1 MKFTNVR
8 ELKAKTSDILK
19 EVDLGENIVITYHGK
34 PKALLSKIT
43 EEEIK
48 LVKKPSAKGKLTK
61 DHPFLRLI
69 GIFSDDAKDLSENK
83 YNYVAKSVDG

>member
-1 MKFTNVR
+1 MKFANVG

-19 EVDLGENIVITYHGK
+19 EVASGENIVITYHGK
-34 PKALLSKIT
+34 PRALLSKIS

-48 LVKKPSAKGKLTK
+48 IVKNPLKNKLTK

-69 GIFSDDAKDLSENK
+69 GVFSDNAEDLSENK
-83 YNYVAKSVDG
+83 YNYIAKSING

>member
-19 EVDLGENIVITYHGK
+19 KVESGENVVITYHGK
-34 PKALLSKIT
+34 PKALLSKIS

-48 LVKKPSAKGKLTK
+48 LIRKICREKKVTK
-61 DHPFLRLI
+61 EHPFFRLL
-69 GIFSDDAKDLSENK
+69 GIFSDDSKDLSENK
-83 YNYVAKSVDG
+83 YNYVAKSIDG